1 MLRGYGRGSGVRVYL
16 CKTPRTHHAP
26 TLAPHARILAHPHP
40 LPNACTSAPA
50 LLYARAGPRACAPAP
65 TGTHHPTPRAQAH
78 ISQPPRPK
86 CARQPYY
93 APEDTTN
100 ALSAAPGSE
109 MYKHNEHALRCA
121 PKIHAGHIEDTL
133 LGQSWLTSRCV
144 CFLVVP
150 PPIYDGCC
158 GNLTRLG
165 WVVSL
170 GPLSKSDT
178 LLLTMNTEV
187 HIAPK
192 LRNSASTAS
201 KAPTCDLQAVK
212 RALVSICAYKVP
224 STILR
229 VLPVSVHN
237 IGISA
242 DHNAY
247 TRPELLAFT
256 LHATFQS
263 RLAHPL

>member
-121 PKIHAGHIEDTL
+121 PVRGASASRTSRTRCGVYTTNRGGLIED
-133 LGQSWLTSRCV
+133 
-144 CFLVVP
+144 
-150 PPIYDGCC
+150 
-158 GNLTRLG
+158 
-165 WVVSL
+165 
-170 GPLSKSDT
+170 
-178 LLLTMNTEV
+178 
-187 HIAPK
+187 
-192 LRNSASTAS
+192 
-201 KAPTCDLQAVK
+201 
-212 RALVSICAYKVP
+212 CA
-224 STILR
+224 
-229 VLPVSVHN
+229 
-237 IGISA
+237 
-242 DHNAY
+242 
-247 TRPELLAFT
+247 RPG
-256 LHATFQS
+256 S
-263 RLAHPL
+263 